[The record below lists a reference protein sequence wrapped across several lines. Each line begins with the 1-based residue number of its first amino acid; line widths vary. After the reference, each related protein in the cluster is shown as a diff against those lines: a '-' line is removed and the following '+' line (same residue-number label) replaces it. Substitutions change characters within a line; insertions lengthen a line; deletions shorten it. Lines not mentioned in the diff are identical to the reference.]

1 MKENIENKNVIVTG
15 GLGFVGHNLVLKLV
29 NDYNCKVTVIDNCL
43 NSTPDVL
50 RSIDG
55 KYTLVSKSVLDDE
68 VYPLFGNTDYI
79 FHLACV
85 QIAHSSK
92 EPLLDLKV
100 NAESTLRILEYIR
113 HNRATSPLQRFVYT
127 SSASVYGSAKNY
139 PSSEEGATKVLS
151 HYAATKLL
159 GENYT
164 IIYNKQYGIPT
175 SSVRY
180 SNVYGYGQS
189 PRNPYCGVMG
199 RFIHN
204 ALTGQSLGII
214 GDGQQTRDYTFITD
228 AVDATILA
236 AIHAHADGEIFNIG
250 TGVEA
255 SVNEIAQYI
264 EKLAPEVTIENFPPR
279 DIDNIRRRVM
289 DISLIQDKLGWEPV
303 VGIKEGIKK
312 TMEWYDAFLKNQE
325 NLK

>member
-264 EKLAPEVTIENFPPR
+264 EELAPEVTIENFPPR

>member
-1 MKENIENKNVIVTG
+1 MKKSIVNKNVVVTG

-29 NDYNCKVTVIDNCL
+29 NEYKCNVTVIDNGL
-43 NSTPDVL
+43 NSSPEVL
-50 RSIDG
+50 KSIDG
-55 KYTLVSKSVLDDE
+55 KYVLVLKSVLDDE
-68 VYPLFGNTDYI
+68 IYPLFDKADYI

-85 QIAHSSK
+85 QIAHSST
-92 EPLLDLKV
+92 EPLLDLQV
-100 NAESTLRILEYIR
+100 NAESTLKILEYLRRNKGNI
-113 HNRATSPLQRFVYT
+113 PLERFVYT
-127 SSASVYGSAKNY
+127 SSASVYGSAKNF

-204 ALTGQSLGII
+204 ALTGQPLGII

-236 AIHAHADGEIFNIG
+236 AIHTHADGEILNIG

-264 EKLAPEVTIENFPPR
+264 KEFAPEVTIENFPPR

-312 TMEWYDAFLKNQE
+312 TMEWYGAFLKNQE